1 MEVLGEPSLLLIY
14 FVYTPAGDFHL
25 CFAPRVCRLRVQGIS
40 LLHHVI
46 LKHQTLLFS
55 PASWC
60 LFCPILSVQSC
71 WSCHQGDLLQEQ
83 RCAHAGQVCLLSLGG
98 WALGGGQLGVPS
110 PTANYH
116 RWKIRNT
123 RSGIF
128 VYAHSWYL
136 DGSFVR
142 TAIDVPAWKCHR
154 S

>member
-1 MEVLGEPSLLLIY
+1 MEVLGEPNLLLIY

-46 LKHQTLLFS
+46 LKHQTPWFLFFS

-98 WALGGGQLGVPS
+98 EPWVGDSWGCHHPLPIITGGKLEIHAPAYLCMHTPDIWMGPS
-110 PTANYH
+110 
-116 RWKIRNT
+116 
-123 RSGIF
+123 
-128 VYAHSWYL
+128 
-136 DGSFVR
+136 
-142 TAIDVPAWKCHR
+142 
-154 S
+154 